1 MAITKV
7 WVEEGCTACGL
18 CEGIA
23 PDVFE
28 IDEYSEVKKDAVFV
42 GNEDDIIESAESCP
56 VEVIKYEEE

>member
-1 MAITKV
+1 MAIKKV
-7 WVEEGCTACGL
+7 WIEEGCTSCGM

-28 IDEYSEVKKDAVFV
+28 MPDEAVVKEGADFSAHMA
-42 GNEDDIIESAESCP
+42 DIIDAAESCP

>member
-42 GNEDDIIESAESCP
+42 GNEDGIIESAESCP

>member
-1 MAITKV
+1 MAIKKV
-7 WVEEGCTACGL
+7 WIEEGCTSCGL

-28 IDEYSEVKKDAVFV
+28 MPDEAEVIEGADFAAH
-42 GNEDDIIESAESCP
+42 EDEIIEAAESCP